1 MPQYCQINT
10 VYQLVFL
17 LFKFCK
23 LKTQPG
29 RSTQGCKELVWECFS
44 QDLSLKPI
52 LLVPS
57 TPHQQ
62 HNGIKL
68 SPSLSSSAINP
79 LQSELSK
86 LFRPFKWFFC
96 SKWTWHA
103 GQELVESN
111 TSNKSG
117 ILLAKLI
124 DGPTKTKQAT
134 AYSKLSKTHCIT
146 VTECLPLCAWCNM
159 IVIAVKGRET
169 NYMLNPAICRC
180 FTQFH
185 LLLPGQK
192 FTLFSL
198 VHNQS
203 HKSLL
208 CVIFDPL
215 SKQFLYYA
223 VTWLHWKNP
232 HVLLRIHF
240 LLVSL
245 IIIIISIFSKR
256 TVLTLF
262 FPVNSLGA
270 QP

>member
-1 MPQYCQINT
+1 MPQDSQMNT
-10 VYQLVFL
+10 VYQSVFL

-29 RSTQGCKELVWECFS
+29 ECMHPHQAVRNWLGASFPRPLWS
-44 QDLSLKPI
+44 HI

-62 HNGIKL
+62 RNGIKP
-68 SPSLSSSAINP
+68 SSSLSSLATNP
-79 LQSELSK
+79 LQSELSE

-103 GQELVESN
+103 GQELAESN

-117 ILLAKLI
+117 ILLAKLMA
-124 DGPTKTKQAT
+124 GPTKTKHAT

-146 VTECLPLCAWCNM
+146 VTERLPLCAWCNM

-169 NYMLNPAICRC
+169 DYMLNPAICRC

-192 FTLFSL
+192 FTLFLL
-198 VHNQS
+198 VRNQS
-203 HKSLL
+203 HQSLL
-208 CVIFDPL
+208 CVIFDLP
-215 SKQFLYYA
+215 SKQFLYYT
-223 VTWLHWKNP
+223 VVWLHWKNP
-232 HVLLRIHF
+232 HILLRIHF
-240 LLVSL
+240 LLV
-245 IIIIISIFSKR
+245 
-256 TVLTLF
+256 
-262 FPVNSLGA
+262 
-270 QP
+270 

>member
-1 MPQYCQINT
+1 MHACT
-10 VYQLVFL
+10 
-17 LFKFCK
+17 K
-23 LKTQPG
+23 
-29 RSTQGCKELVWECFS
+29 GCKEPVVSVVS
-44 QDLSLKPI
+44 QTSLWSHV
-52 LLVPS
+52 LLIPS
-57 TPHQQ
+57 TSHQQ
-62 HNGIKL
+62 HNSITL
-68 SPSLSSSAINP
+68 SLSLSSLAINL

-86 LFRPFKWFFC
+86 LFRLFKWFFC

-103 GQELVESN
+103 GQELIESN

-124 DGPTKTKQAT
+124 DGPTKTKHAT

-146 VTECLPLCAWCNM
+146 VTERLPLRVWCNM

-169 NYMLNPAICRC
+169 DYMLNPAICRC

-203 HKSLL
+203 QKSLL

-215 SKQFLYYA
+215 SKQFLYYT
-223 VTWLHWKNP
+223 VIWLNWKNP
-232 HVLLRIHF
+232 HILLRIHF
-240 LLVSL
+240 LLVGL
-245 IIIIISIFSKR
+245 IIIIISIFSKC

-262 FPVNSLGA
+262 FSVNSLGA